1 MKNRDKRKSEE
12 FRKDAKKG
20 PWRSFLVRAFSPLSH
35 AYLERYPSNG
45 PAMQARYRLEMGGLG
60 DAFSY

>member
-35 AYLERYPSNG
+35 AYLARYPFNG
-45 PAMQARYRLEMGGLG
+45 PVMQARNRLEMGGLG
-60 DAFSY
+60 EALSY